1 MLGELAKTALVRLD
15 FPTAFTL
22 GLQLSLELLDTR
34 SRGFQRGGLRVV
46 ELFGLTIGHG
56 VISVGSDKTRRAGNS
71 IGRFVLS
78 KQAEYIKKISARLGR
93 NVVWKNGGAVPFVI
107 HIVDDDPAIRES
119 LKGLLSDA
127 GFNVDCYSSAEAFL
141 NVRAPRRGCALIDLR
156 LKDMDGLTLQKEL
169 IATNA
174 AVSVIMMSAYGDIEH
189 AVAAMRLGAVDF
201 VEKPFSPEM
210 MLKRIQ
216 QLSKSTDADDLALR
230 EARQHAALIELLTPR
245 EKQVMSMIV
254 DGLAN
259 KQVAGQLG
267 ISARTVETHR
277 VHIMQ
282 KLNAESLPHL
292 VRIWL
297 SAGHL
302 VEVPEA

>member
-1 MLGELAKTALVRLD
+1 MSE
-15 FPTAFTL
+15 
-22 GLQLSLELLDTR
+22 Q
-34 SRGFQRGGLRVV
+34 
-46 ELFGLTIGHG
+46 I
-56 VISVGSDKTRRAGNS
+56 
-71 IGRFVLS
+71 
-78 KQAEYIKKISARLGR
+78 
-93 NVVWKNGGAVPFVI
+93 GGAVSFFI

-127 GFNVDCYSSAEAFL
+127 GFDVECYSSAEAFL
-141 NVRAPRRGCALIDLR
+141 NVRAPRRGVALIDLR
-156 LKDMDGLTLQKEL
+156 LKDMDGLALQKEL
-169 IATNA
+169 VARNA

-201 VEKPFSPEM
+201 VEKPFSPEG
-210 MLKRIQ
+210 MLDKVRR
-216 QLSKSTDADDLALR
+216 LSRATDADDLALR
-230 EARQHAALIELLTPR
+230 EARQHATLIELLTPR
-245 EKQVMSMIV
+245 EKQVMALIV
-254 DGLAN
+254 EGLAN

-292 VRIWL
+292 VRIWI

-302 VEVPEA
+302 VDTPED

>member
-1 MLGELAKTALVRLD
+1 M
-15 FPTAFTL
+15 
-22 GLQLSLELLDTR
+22 
-34 SRGFQRGGLRVV
+34 
-46 ELFGLTIGHG
+46 
-56 VISVGSDKTRRAGNS
+56 
-71 IGRFVLS
+71 
-78 KQAEYIKKISARLGR
+78 
-93 NVVWKNGGAVPFVI
+93 PFVI

-119 LKGLLSDA
+119 LKGLLGDA
-127 GFNVDCYSSAEAFL
+127 GYQVECYSSAEAFL
-141 NVRAPRRGCALIDLR
+141 AVRAPDRGCALIDLR
-156 LKDMDGLTLQKEL
+156 LKDMDGLALQKEL
-169 IATNA
+169 VAKNA

-201 VEKPFSPEM
+201 VEKPFSPEA
-210 MLKRIQ
+210 MLRRVQ
-216 QLSKSTDADDLALR
+216 QLSKATDADDLALR

-245 EKQVMSMIV
+245 EKQVMAMIV

-302 VEVPEA
+302 VDVPES